1 MEVHY
6 GIDRLPKFNNAVIT
20 IGSFDGVHCGHQ
32 KILERILE
40 LAGQIN
46 GESVVIT
53 FDPHPRHILQPDDHS
68 LKLINTTDE
77 KIRLLAENGIHHVVI
92 VPFTRAFAQQSP
104 DEYIENFLCA
114 LFHPKIIVIGY
125 DHRFGTN
132 RKGDINYLKQFEKSK
147 GFQIFEI
154 EKEMVDQ
161 MEVSS
166 TKIRTAIE
174 EGDIEKA
181 NKLLGYPYLITGTVV
196 RGDQIGRELGFPTAN
211 IRPFHPAKL
220 IPMAGIYACEI
231 RVAATNYQ
239 GMLYIGTRPTLEKD
253 NRLVIEAHIFD
264 FNEEIY
270 DQEIAVS
277 ILLPIRGDMHLTS
290 MEALSRQI
298 ESDKQATLNYFKKKA
313 SCSTQQ

>member
-40 LAGQIN
+40 LASQIN

-53 FDPHPRHILQPDDHS
+53 FDPHPRHILQPDGHS

-92 VPFTRAFAQQSP
+92 VPFTLVFAQQTP
-104 DEYIENFLCA
+104 DEYIENFLYT

-166 TKIRTAIE
+166 TKIRSAIE
-174 EGDIEKA
+174 LGDIEKA
-181 NKLLGYPYLITGTVV
+181 NKLLGYPYLISGTVV

-220 IPMAGIYACEI
+220 IPQEGIYACEI
-231 RVAATNYQ
+231 RVAEVNHQ
-239 GMLYIGTRPTLEKD
+239 GMLYIGTRPTVEKGHQ
-253 NRLVIEAHIFD
+253 LVIEAHIFD
-264 FNEEIY
+264 FDKDIY

-277 ILLPIRGDMHLTS
+277 ILLHIRGDMHLPS
-290 MEALSRQI
+290 LESLRQQI
-298 ESDKQATLNYFKKKA
+298 ELDKQATLNYFKKKA
-313 SCSTQQ
+313 SCLTPQ